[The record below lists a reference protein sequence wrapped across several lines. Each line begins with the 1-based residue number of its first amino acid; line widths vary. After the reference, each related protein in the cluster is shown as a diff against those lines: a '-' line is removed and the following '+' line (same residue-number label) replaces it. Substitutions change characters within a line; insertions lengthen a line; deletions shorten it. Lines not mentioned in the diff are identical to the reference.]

1 MRSAREEPMAATYNA
16 LAFSALA
23 MFLKGLGFT
32 PSTIKTK
39 EGHEVVFERRHHG
52 DDQLI
57 VLVYTSVALPTK
69 PASDDLDAII
79 AAAKNTVRKKGKDAI
94 RVCLV
99 CESDR
104 VKAIQEHYGQYKA
117 DGRLG
122 LSSAKRIHRAGTE
135 ASIFGRIQDRA
146 RDMYRLANQ
155 MHREA
160 HCTCG
165 APLFPDTG
173 KCILRGYCPDKPKAT
188 EAA

>member
-1 MRSAREEPMAATYNA
+1 MAATYNA

-39 EGHEVVFERRHHG
+39 DGHEVVFERRHHG
-52 DDQLI
+52 DEQLI

-69 PASDDLDAII
+69 PASDDLDALIE
-79 AAAKNTVRKKGKDAI
+79 AAKSTVRKKGKDAI

-104 VKAIQEHYGQYKA
+104 VLAIQKHYGNYKA

-122 LSSAKRIHRAGTE
+122 LSSAKRVHRAGTE

-155 MHREA
+155 MHRSK
-160 HCTCG
+160 HCSCG
-165 APLFPDTG
+165 APLFPDSG
-173 KCILRGYCPDKPKAT
+173 KCVLRGYCKDKTPAT